1 MGMRAARFRVLN
13 VIPKQQISNRS
24 IPPQVPASVTTAF
37 TTGVV
42 MTGVEIESL
51 GCEFVN
57 PHTGIV
63 LYNDEEYVVNFQP
76 IR

>member
-1 MGMRAARFRVLN
+1 MGMRAARFRVLS
-13 VIPKQQISNRS
+13 VIPKAQTKNRAL
-24 IPPQVPASVTTAF
+24 PPMVPTSVTTAF

-51 GCEFVN
+51 GCEFIN
-57 PHTGIV
+57 PTTGRV
-63 LYNDEEYVVNFQP
+63 LYADQEYIVNFQP

>member
-1 MGMRAARFRVLN
+1 MSMRAARFRVLS
-13 VIPKQQISNRS
+13 VIPKKQAANKG
-24 IPPQVPASVTTAF
+24 IPLTVPASVTTAF

-51 GCEFVN
+51 GCRFIN
-57 PHTGIV
+57 PQVGSV
-63 LYNDEEYVVNFQP
+63 LYKDEEYLVNFQP

>member
-1 MGMRAARFRVLN
+1 MSMRAARFRVLSVLPKKQVGN
-13 VIPKQQISNRS
+13 RGIPA
-24 IPPQVPASVTTAF
+24 QVPASVTTTF

-51 GCEFVN
+51 NCEFITPN
-57 PHTGIV
+57 TGR
-63 LYNDEEYVVNFQP
+63 LFYKDEEYIVNFQP